1 MIEKFKIMQWNVKMS
16 VDNNQGKTNQFAS
29 RESLSTPKGQTRFGV
44 WKEGKWV
51 DFDKKDIKSIIDSVS
66 K

>member
-1 MIEKFKIMQWNVKMS
+1 MIEKFKIMQWNVKTS
-16 VDNNQGKTNQFAS
+16 VDNNQGKMNQFTG

-51 DFDKKDIKSIIDSVS
+51 DFDKKDIKSIIDVVS